1 MSKIRMTFTE
11 ATYLAWI
18 DVREYGL
25 GESEMNRI
33 LIDRAEIVLNKGS
46 IYGKVGDGFFRVNF
60 ACPRQVLEEAL
71 TRMENVLEV

>member
-1 MSKIRMTFTE
+1 MVFTE

-18 DVREYGL
+18 DLREYGI
-25 GESEMNRI
+25 GEPEMNRL

-46 IYGKVGDGFFRVNF
+46 IYGKEGQGFFRLNF

-71 TRMENVLEV
+71 TRMEHVLGS